1 MLRSDLNQLA
11 QRDARLTRAA
21 APPPAATVSRWK
33 LVGQFSTLE
42 TAEAMIRRL
51 RSAGVETSLSM
62 VGGLSVIAR
71 V

>member
-1 MLRSDLNQLA
+1 MPRSDPNELA
-11 QRDARLTRAA
+11 HDAGVTRAPA
-21 APPPAATVSRWK
+21 PPAAATASRWK

-42 TAEAMIRRL
+42 TAEAVLRRL
-51 RSAGVETSLSM
+51 RGNGVETCISM